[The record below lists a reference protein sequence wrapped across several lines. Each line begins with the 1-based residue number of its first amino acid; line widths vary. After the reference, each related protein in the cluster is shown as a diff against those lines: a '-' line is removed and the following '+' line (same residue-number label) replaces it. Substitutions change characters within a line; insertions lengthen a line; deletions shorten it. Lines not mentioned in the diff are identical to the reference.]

1 MSLHFIG
8 IRDFPVL
15 HRQFSSPNAKLP
27 ESPTTSVH
35 DLARD
40 SKDVLIQRLN
50 DLAARLVTEEALKD
64 EDVTALHVD
73 VDRMERVMQKSVGI
87 PQDDSF
93 HERRSPSS
101 IGTLRDHEDDHFWG
115 PPFSPSR
122 KVAMRLPDSPLQSSH
137 ARLQKSL
144 EMSPKKATLVA
155 QEADALNEQL
165 SKALKELQARKEESN
180 VRLSNVPMFHVQ

>member
-15 HRQFSSPNAKLP
+15 HRQFSSPNARLS
-27 ESPTTSVH
+27 ESPTTSIH

-40 SKDVLIQRLN
+40 SKDVLVQRLT
-50 DLAARLVTEEALKD
+50 DLANRLAAEEALKD
-64 EDVTALHVD
+64 EDITALHID
-73 VDRMERVMQKSVGI
+73 VDRMERVMKGSVGI
-87 PQDDSF
+87 PQEESF
-93 HERRSPSS
+93 HERKSPSS
-101 IGTLRDHEDDHFWG
+101 IGTLRDHEDDLLWG

-122 KVAMRLPDSPLQSSH
+122 KVTMRLPVSPARTSH
-137 ARLQKSL
+137 DRLQGSL
-144 EMSPKKATLVA
+144 EMLPKKAALLA

-180 VRLSNVPMFHVQ
+180 VSPSKAPVYHVL